1 MSQDTNNNL
10 LHLANRV
17 PEVTIYFW
25 VIKVLATTIGE
36 TAADFLNFNLG
47 WGLTPTSLLM
57 AGLFLIALVFQL
69 SAKRYVPAIYWTVV
83 VLISVVGTLLTDNL
97 VDNYGIALPT
107 TTIAFALGLIVIFS
121 AWYASEKTL
130 SIHSIRTTRRE
141 LFYWA
146 AILITFAL
154 GTSAGDLIAENIGL
168 GYFTS
173 AAIFGAV
180 IAAIYLAYRFLKLN
194 AILAFWLAYIL
205 TRPFGATIADF
216 LAQPL
221 DQGGLGFGTVVTSIL
236 FLLAIAGF
244 VIYLTSSKIDQ
255 SEDTAKA

>member
-97 VDNYGIALPT
+97 VDNYEITLPT
-107 TTIAFALGLIVIFS
+107 TTIAFALGLIAIFS
-121 AWYASEKTL
+121 AWYVSEKTL

-173 AAIFGAV
+173 AAIFGVV
-180 IAAIYLAYRFLKLN
+180 IAAIYLAHRFLKLN

-221 DQGGLGFGTVVTSIL
+221 DQGGLGFGTIVTSIL

-244 VIYLTSSKIDQ
+244 VIYLTSSGIDQ